1 VGITALGRFA
11 QLFDDVTRGGLIGI
25 THPKINNIF
34 APGARFLLQLSNDIE
49 DIGRESLNALKM
61 GVHGKSAL

>member
-1 VGITALGRFA
+1 
-11 QLFDDVTRGGLIGI
+11 LIGI

-34 APGARFLLQLSNDIE
+34 APGARFLLQLSDDIE
-49 DIGRESLNALKM
+49 DVGRESFNALKM